1 MASPLLRGMGGLGF
15 EQCEADA
22 CVMRLVEEGA
32 VSIVVVVHVD
42 DLFAI
47 GLKSR
52 CDKFC
57 EDLNQFVPINNL
69 GELRWYA
76 GCRFKRD
83 WDAGTLTVSQKVSL
97 RVSWRSSVSLAAIIL
112 L

>member
-57 EDLNQFVPINNL
+57 KELNQFVPINNL
-69 GELRWYA
+69 EQLRWYA
-76 GCRFKRD
+76 GCRFTRGR
-83 WDAGTLTVSQKVSL
+83 DAGT
-97 RVSWRSSVSLAAIIL
+97 
-112 L
+112 